1 MFPCSHDCDRAHLK
15 NFWAVVLADAHGG
28 QDVLSI
34 VGFLRMTSNPRN
46 MIEVHLPHATFE
58 DIGESIRLIWR
69 NTLYADFL
77 KRELASVIRRKY
89 RVEPEITARNGV
101 MVIDTDYPGIEQYIS
116 IYIQNNLGALLR
128 NRYTKRKVLY
138 IHEGFDVPL
147 LGYNAFGLIDRGTNL
162 IQVRGVSGCNLSCV
176 FCSVDEGPYS
186 RTRKLDYVV
195 DIDYLMKWFDE
206 VAQIKG
212 KGLEAHLDGQGE
224 PLLYPFRVELVQALR
239 EHPNVSVISVQSN
252 GTLLNDKLVEELA
265 EAGLDR
271 VNLSL
276 HSLDPDKAKMLM
288 GRKDYDLEHV
298 LDMAEA
304 LVNAGIDVLI
314 APVIIFGVNDD
325 EAEAFIEF
333 ARKIGAGKRWPAL
346 GFQNYVPY
354 KFGRNP
360 VIAKTVPFREF
371 YAWLRELEG
380 KTGMRPLI
388 LKPSHF
394 GMEKREFIP
403 LAFRPGEVVKAEVVL
418 PGRIEGEMLAK
429 ARDRLIEV
437 VGTNA
442 QVGDKIRVRI
452 VRTRHGIYIGTPV

>member
-1 MFPCSHDCDRAHLK
+1 
-15 NFWAVVLADAHGG
+15 
-28 QDVLSI
+28 
-34 VGFLRMTSNPRN
+34 
-46 MIEVHLPHATFE
+46 MIEVRLPHTIFE
-58 DIGESIRLIWR
+58 DLGESVRLIWR
-69 NTLYADFL
+69 RTLYADFEKDEL
-77 KRELASVIRRKY
+77 KRVLRRKY
-89 RVEPEITARNGV
+89 KVFPDISVRDGALI
-101 MVIDTDYPGIEQYIS
+101 IDTDYPEIEKYIV

-138 IHEGFDVPL
+138 VHEGMDVPL

-162 IQVRGVSGCNLSCV
+162 IQVRGVSGCNMSCI

-195 DIDYLMKWFDE
+195 DVDYLMKWFDD
-206 VAQIKG
+206 VARIKG

-224 PLLYPFRVELVQALR
+224 PLLYPFSVELVQALR
-239 EHPNVSVISVQSN
+239 EHPNVRVISMQSN

-276 HSLDPDKAKMLM
+276 HSLDPEKAKMLM
-288 GRKDYDLEHV
+288 GRKDYDLQHV

-304 LVNAGIDVLI
+304 LVNAGIDVLL
-314 APVIIFGVNDD
+314 APVIIFGINDN

-333 ARKIGAGKRWPAL
+333 ARRIGAGKRWPAL
-346 GFQNYVPY
+346 GFQNYIPY

-360 VIAKTVPFREF
+360 TIAKLVPFKKF
-371 YAWLRELEG
+371 YEWLRELER
-380 KTGMRPLI
+380 KTGMKPLV
-388 LKPSHF
+388 LKPKHF

-418 PGRIEGEMLAK
+418 PGRIQGEMLAK
-429 ARDRLIEV
+429 ARNRLIEV
-437 VGTNA
+437 INTDA
-442 QVGDKIRVRI
+442 EVGDRIKIKI
-452 VRTRHGIYIGTPV
+452 VRTRHGIYIGTEV

>member
-1 MFPCSHDCDRAHLK
+1 MVEIR
-15 NFWAVVLADAHGG
+15 
-28 QDVLSI
+28 
-34 VGFLRMTSNPRN
+34 
-46 MIEVHLPHATFE
+46 LPHSHFQE
-58 DIGESIRLIWR
+58 VGDNLRLIWR
-69 NTLYADFL
+69 DTLYADFPRKDL
-77 KRELASVIRRKY
+77 ERVIRKKY
-89 RVEPEITARNGV
+89 NVSPRIEVKNGAL
-101 MVIDTDYPGIEQYIS
+101 VINTDHPKIEGFIAL
-116 IYIQNNLGALLR
+116 YIQSNLGAILR
-128 NRYTKRKVLY
+128 NRYTRRKVLY
-138 IHEGFDVPL
+138 IHEGMGIPL

-162 IQVRGVSGCNLSCV
+162 IQIRGVSGCNLSCI

-195 DIDYLMKWFDE
+195 DVDYLMKWFGE
-206 VAQIKG
+206 VAKIKG

-224 PLLYPFRVELVQALR
+224 PLIYPFRVELIQALR
-239 EHPNVSVISVQSN
+239 EHPNVSIISMQSN
-252 GTLLNDKLVEELA
+252 GTLLTDKLIEELA

-271 VNLSL
+271 INLSL
-276 HSLDPDKAKMLM
+276 HSLDPKKAKMLM

-314 APVIIFGVNDD
+314 APVIIFGINDN

-360 VIAKTVPFREF
+360 VIARTVPFREF
-371 YAWLRELEG
+371 YEWLRRLEE
-380 KTGMRPLI
+380 KTGMKPLV
-388 LKPSHF
+388 LKPGHF

-403 LAFRPGEVVKAEVVL
+403 LAFRPGEIVKAEVVL

-429 ARDRLIEV
+429 ARNRLIEV
-437 VGTNA
+437 IGTEA
-442 QVGDKIRVRI
+442 QVGDRIRIRI
-452 VRTRHGIYIGTPV
+452 VRTRHGIYIGTKV

>member
-1 MFPCSHDCDRAHLK
+1 M
-15 NFWAVVLADAHGG
+15 V
-28 QDVLSI
+28 
-34 VGFLRMTSNPRN
+34 
-46 MIEVHLPHATFE
+46 EVRLPHSSFQ
-58 DIGESIRLIWR
+58 DNGDSVRLIWR
-69 NTLYADFL
+69 DTLYADFP
-77 KRELASVIRRKY
+77 KKELERAIRKKY
-89 RVEPEITARNGV
+89 RVSPTVEVRNGAL
-101 MVIDTDYPGIEQYIS
+101 VIDTDNPKVEGFVAL
-116 IYIQNNLGALLR
+116 YIQNNLGNLLR
-128 NRYTKRKVLY
+128 NRYTKRRVLY
-138 IHEGFDVPL
+138 IHEAMDVPL

-162 IQVRGVSGCNLSCV
+162 IQVRGVSGCNLSCI

-195 DIDYLMKWFDE
+195 DIDYLMKWFDD
-206 VAQIKG
+206 VARMKG

-224 PLLYPFRVELVQALR
+224 PLIYPFRVELVQALR
-239 EHPNVSVISVQSN
+239 EHPNVSVISMQSN
-252 GTLLNDKLVEELA
+252 GTLLSDKLVEELA

-276 HSLDPDKAKMLM
+276 HSLDPEKARMLM
-288 GRKDYDLEHV
+288 GMKSYDLEHV

-314 APVIIFGVNDD
+314 APVIIFGINDD

-346 GFQNYVPY
+346 GFQNYIPY

-360 VIAKTVPFREF
+360 TIAKLVPFKEF
-371 YAWLRELEG
+371 YAWLRSLEE
-380 KTGMRPLI
+380 KTGMRPLV
-388 LKPSHF
+388 LKPAHF

-429 ARDRLIEV
+429 ARNRLIEV
-437 VGTNA
+437 VGTKA
-442 QVGDKIRVRI
+442 EVGDRIRVRI
-452 VRTRHGIYIGTPV
+452 VRTRHGIYIGTEV

>member
-1 MFPCSHDCDRAHLK
+1 
-15 NFWAVVLADAHGG
+15 
-28 QDVLSI
+28 
-34 VGFLRMTSNPRN
+34 
-46 MIEVHLPHATFE
+46 MIEVVLPHVTFE
-58 DIGESIRLIWR
+58 DLGESIRLVWR
-69 NTLYADFL
+69 ETLYADFE
-77 KRELASVIRRKY
+77 KKELIRVIRRKY
-89 RVEPEITARNGV
+89 RVRPELVVRDGRLF
-101 MVIDTDYPGIEQYIS
+101 IDTDYPGIEKYIA

-128 NRYTKRKVLY
+128 NRYTKRRVLY
-138 IHEGFDVPL
+138 IHEGLDVPL

-195 DIDYLMKWFDE
+195 DIDYLMKWFDK
-206 VAQIKG
+206 VARIKG
-212 KGLEAHLDGQGE
+212 RGLEAHLDGQGE
-224 PLLYPFRVELVQALR
+224 PLIYPFRVELVQALR
-239 EHPNVSVISVQSN
+239 EHPNVSVISMQSN
-252 GTLLNDKLVEELA
+252 GTLLTDKLVEELA

-271 VNLSL
+271 VNLSI
-276 HSLDPDKAKMLM
+276 HSLDPEKAKMLM
-288 GRKDYDLEHV
+288 GMKSYDLEHV
-298 LDMAEA
+298 LDMEEA

-333 ARKIGAGKRWPAL
+333 ARKIGAGRRWPAL

-360 VIAKTVPFREF
+360 VIAKVKPFKEF
-371 YAWLRELEG
+371 YAWLRHLEE
-380 KTGMRPLI
+380 KTGMRPLV
-388 LKPSHF
+388 LKPEHF

-418 PGRIEGEMLAK
+418 PGRIEGEMIAK
-429 ARDRLIEV
+429 ARNRLIEV
-437 VGTNA
+437 VNTRA
-442 QVGDKIRVRI
+442 EVGDRIRVRI

>member
-1 MFPCSHDCDRAHLK
+1 
-15 NFWAVVLADAHGG
+15 
-28 QDVLSI
+28 
-34 VGFLRMTSNPRN
+34 
-46 MIEVHLPHATFE
+46 MIEVRLPHVVFE
-58 DIGESIRLIWR
+58 DTGENIRLIWR
-69 NTLYADFL
+69 ESLYADFP
-77 KRELASVIRRKY
+77 KKELESAIRKKY
-89 RVEPEITARNGV
+89 RVEPEITARDGAL
-101 MVIDTDYPGIEQYIS
+101 VIDTDYKKIENFIAV
-116 IYIQNNLGALLR
+116 YIQNNLGALLR

-138 IHEGFDVPL
+138 IHEGLDVPL

-162 IQVRGVSGCNLSCV
+162 IQVRGVSGCNLSCI

-195 DIDYLMKWFDE
+195 DVDYLMKWFDE
-206 VAQIKG
+206 VARIKG

-224 PLLYPFRVELVQALR
+224 PLIYPFRVELVQALR
-239 EHPNVSVISVQSN
+239 EHPNVSVISMQSN

-271 VNLSL
+271 VNLSI
-276 HSLDPDKAKMLM
+276 HSLDPEKAKMLM
-288 GRKDYDLEHV
+288 GMKSYDLDHV
-298 LDMAEA
+298 LEMAEA

-314 APVIIFGVNDD
+314 APVIIFGINDN

-360 VIAKTVPFREF
+360 VIAKPVPFKEF
-371 YAWLRELEG
+371 YAWLRKLEE
-380 KTGMRPLI
+380 KTGMKPLV

-403 LAFRPGEVVKAEVVL
+403 LAFRPGEIVKAEVIL

-429 ARDRLIEV
+429 ARNRLIEV

-442 QVGDKIRVRI
+442 QVGDRIKVRI
-452 VRTRHGIYIGTPV
+452 VRTRHGIYIGTPI

>member
-1 MFPCSHDCDRAHLK
+1 MPSWGQSTSFKKLK
-15 NFWAVVLADAHGG
+15 MDKI
-28 QDVLSI
+28 SI
-34 VGFLRMTSNPRN
+34 GGFLRGFKKSPG
-46 MIEVHLPHATFE
+46 MIEVSLPNVKFE
-58 DIGESIRLIWR
+58 EKEESVRLIWR
-69 NTLYADFL
+69 ETLYADFDR
-77 KRELASVIRRKY
+77 KELQRILMRKY
-89 RVEPEITARNGV
+89 RVKPELIVRDGRLFV
-101 MVIDTDYPGIEQYIS
+101 DTDYPGIEKYLA

-128 NRYTKRKVLY
+128 SRYTNRKVLY
-138 IHEGFDVPL
+138 IHEGTDVPL

-162 IQVRGVSGCNLSCV
+162 IQVRGISGCNLSCV

-206 VAQIKG
+206 VARMKG

-239 EHPNVSVISVQSN
+239 GHPNVSVISMQSN
-252 GTLLNDKLVEELA
+252 GTLLTDKLVEELA

-271 VNLSL
+271 VNLSI
-276 HSLDPDKAKMLM
+276 HSLDPEKAKMLM

-304 LVNAGIDVLI
+304 LVNAGIDVLL

-360 VIAKTVPFREF
+360 VIAKVVPFNEF
-371 YAWLRELEG
+371 YAWLRALEE

-388 LKPSHF
+388 LKPAHF

-403 LAFRPGEVVKAEVVL
+403 LAFKPGEVVRAEVVL
-418 PGRIEGEMLAK
+418 PGRMEGEMLAK
-429 ARDRLIEV
+429 ARNRLIEV
-437 VGTNA
+437 INTNA
-442 QVGDKIRVRI
+442 EVGDRINVRI
-452 VRTRHGIYIGTPV
+452 VRTRHGIYTGTEV

>member
-1 MFPCSHDCDRAHLK
+1 
-15 NFWAVVLADAHGG
+15 
-28 QDVLSI
+28 
-34 VGFLRMTSNPRN
+34 
-46 MIEVHLPHATFE
+46 MIEVSLPHVTFE
-58 DIGESIRLIWR
+58 DVGDSIRLVWR
-69 NTLYADFL
+69 ETLYADFD
-77 KRELASVIRRKY
+77 KKELIRVIKRKY
-89 RVEPEITARNGV
+89 RVKPELIIKDGRLF
-101 MVIDTDYPGIEQYIS
+101 IDTDYPGIEKYIA

-138 IHEGFDVPL
+138 IHEGLDVPL

-206 VAQIKG
+206 VARIKG

-224 PLLYPFRVELVQALR
+224 PLIYPFRVELVQALR
-239 EHPNVSVISVQSN
+239 EHPNVSVISMQSN

-271 VNLSL
+271 VNLSI

-288 GRKDYDLEHV
+288 GRKDYDLQHV

-314 APVIIFGVNDD
+314 APVIIFGVNDN

-360 VIAKTVPFREF
+360 VIAKVKPFKEF
-371 YAWLRELEG
+371 YAWLRALEE
-380 KTGMRPLI
+380 KTGMKPLV
-388 LKPSHF
+388 LKPEHF

-418 PGRIEGEMLAK
+418 PGRIEGEMIAK
-429 ARDRLIEV
+429 ARNRLIEV
-437 VGTNA
+437 INTRA
-442 QVGDKIRVRI
+442 EVGDRIRVRI

>member
-1 MFPCSHDCDRAHLK
+1 
-15 NFWAVVLADAHGG
+15 
-28 QDVLSI
+28 
-34 VGFLRMTSNPRN
+34 MT
-46 MIEVHLPHATFE
+46 EVRLPHTHFE
-58 DIGESIRLIWR
+58 DLGEKVRLIWR
-69 NTLYADFL
+69 ETLYADFD
-77 KRELASVIRRKY
+77 KRDLSTVIKKRY
-89 RVEPEITARNGV
+89 RVKAEVGVKNGAL
-101 MVIDTDYPGIEQYIS
+101 IINTDYPDVEKYIA

-128 NRYTKRKVLY
+128 NRYTKRRVLY
-138 IHEGFDVPL
+138 IHEGMDVPL

-206 VAQIKG
+206 VARIKG

-224 PLLYPFRVELVQALR
+224 PLIYPFRVELVQALR
-239 EHPNVSVISVQSN
+239 EHPSVSVISMQSN

-271 VNLSL
+271 VNLSI

-288 GRKDYDLEHV
+288 GMKNYDLQHV

-314 APVIIFGVNDD
+314 APVIIFGINDD

-333 ARKIGAGKRWPAL
+333 ARKIGAGKQWPAL
-346 GFQNYVPY
+346 GFQNYIPY

-360 VIAKTVPFREF
+360 TIAKLVPFKEF
-371 YAWLRELEG
+371 YAWLRRLEE
-380 KTGMRPLI
+380 KTGMKPLV
-388 LKPSHF
+388 LKPKHF

-403 LAFRPGEVVKAEVVL
+403 LAFRPGEIVKAEIVL
-418 PGRIEGEMLAK
+418 PGRIQGEMLAK
-429 ARDRLIEV
+429 ARNRLIEV
-437 VGTNA
+437 INTDA
-442 QVGDKIRVRI
+442 QIGDRVRVRI

>member
-1 MFPCSHDCDRAHLK
+1 MTVMDFS
-15 NFWAVVLADAHGG
+15 
-28 QDVLSI
+28 SI
-34 VGFLRMTSNPRN
+34 VCFLSPDPGTGG
-46 MIEVHLPHATFE
+46 MIELRLPNSRFE
-58 DIGESIRLIWR
+58 DLGDAIRLIWR
-69 NTLYADFL
+69 ETLYADFP
-77 KRELASVIRRKY
+77 KRELERAIRRKY
-89 RVEPEITARNGV
+89 RVSPQITARNGTLI
-101 MVIDTDYPGIEQYIS
+101 IDTDYKKVEGFIAL
-116 IYIQNNLGALLR
+116 YIQNNLGALLR

-138 IHEGFDVPL
+138 IHEALDVPL

-162 IQVRGVSGCNLSCV
+162 IQIRGVSGCNLSCI

-206 VAQIKG
+206 VARIKG

-224 PLLYPFRVELVQALR
+224 PLIYPFRVELVQALR
-239 EHPNVSVISVQSN
+239 EHPNVSVISMQSN
-252 GTLLNDKLVEELA
+252 GTLLTDKLVEELA

-271 VNLSL
+271 VNLSI
-276 HSLDPDKAKMLM
+276 HSLDPEKAKMLM
-288 GRKDYDLEHV
+288 GMKSYDLDHV
-298 LDMAEA
+298 LEMAEA

-314 APVIIFGVNDD
+314 APVIIFGINDD

-360 VIAKTVPFREF
+360 VIAKPVPFKEF
-371 YAWLRELEG
+371 YAWLRRLEE
-380 KTGMRPLI
+380 KTGMKPLV

-403 LAFRPGEVVKAEVVL
+403 LAFRPGEIVKAEVVL

-429 ARDRLIEV
+429 ARNRLIEV
-437 VGTNA
+437 VGTRA
-442 QVGDKIRVRI
+442 EVGDRIRVRI
-452 VRTRHGIYIGTPV
+452 VRTRHGIYIGREV

>member
-1 MFPCSHDCDRAHLK
+1 
-15 NFWAVVLADAHGG
+15 
-28 QDVLSI
+28 
-34 VGFLRMTSNPRN
+34 
-46 MIEVHLPHATFE
+46 MIEVSLPHVVFE
-58 DIGESIRLIWR
+58 DVGERIRLIWR
-69 NTLYADFL
+69 ETLYADFD
-77 KRELASVIRRKY
+77 KRELIRAIKRKY
-89 RVEPEITARNGV
+89 RTKPDLVVKGGRLFV
-101 MVIDTDYPGIEQYIS
+101 DSDFPGMEKYIAL
-116 IYIQNNLGALLR
+116 YIQNNLGALLR
-128 NRYTKRKVLY
+128 NRYTKRRVLY
-138 IHEGFDVPL
+138 IHEGLDVPL

-162 IQVRGVSGCNLSCV
+162 IQIRGVSGCNLSCI

-195 DIDYLMKWFDE
+195 DIDYLMKWFDD
-206 VAQIKG
+206 VARVKG

-224 PLLYPFRVELVQALR
+224 PLIYPFRVELVQALR
-239 EHPNVSVISVQSN
+239 EHPNVSVISMQSN
-252 GTLLNDKLVEELA
+252 GTLLTDKLVEELA

-271 VNLSL
+271 VNLSI
-276 HSLDPDKAKMLM
+276 HSLDPEKAKMLM
-288 GRKDYDLEHV
+288 GMKSYDLEHV

-314 APVIIFGVNDD
+314 APVIIFGINDD

-360 VIAKTVPFREF
+360 TIAKVKPFKEF
-371 YAWLRELEG
+371 YAWLRKLEE
-380 KTGMRPLI
+380 KTGMKPLV

-403 LAFRPGEVVKAEVVL
+403 LAFRPGEIVRAEVVL

-429 ARDRLIEV
+429 ARNRLIEV
-437 VGTNA
+437 VGTKA
-442 QVGDKIRVRI
+442 EVGDRIRVRI
-452 VRTRHGIYIGTPV
+452 VRTRHGIYIGTEV

>member
-1 MFPCSHDCDRAHLK
+1 
-15 NFWAVVLADAHGG
+15 
-28 QDVLSI
+28 
-34 VGFLRMTSNPRN
+34 
-46 MIEVHLPHATFE
+46 MIEVSLPHVVFE
-58 DIGESIRLIWR
+58 DVGERIRLIWR
-69 NTLYADFL
+69 ETLYADFD
-77 KRELASVIRRKY
+77 KRELIRAIKRKY
-89 RVEPEITARNGV
+89 RTKPNLVVKGGRLFV
-101 MVIDTDYPGIEQYIS
+101 DSDFPGMEKYIAL
-116 IYIQNNLGALLR
+116 YIQNNLGALLR
-128 NRYTKRKVLY
+128 NRYTKRRVLY
-138 IHEGFDVPL
+138 IHEGLDVPL

-162 IQVRGVSGCNLSCV
+162 IQIRGVSGCNLSCI

-195 DIDYLMKWFDE
+195 DIDYLMKWFDD
-206 VAQIKG
+206 VARVKG

-224 PLLYPFRVELVQALR
+224 PLIYPFRVELVQALR
-239 EHPNVSVISVQSN
+239 EHPNVSVISMQSN
-252 GTLLNDKLVEELA
+252 GTLLTDKLVEELA

-271 VNLSL
+271 VNLSI
-276 HSLDPDKAKMLM
+276 HSLDPEKAKMLM
-288 GRKDYDLEHV
+288 GMKSYDLEHV

-314 APVIIFGVNDD
+314 APVIIFGINDD

-360 VIAKTVPFREF
+360 TIAKVKPFKEF
-371 YAWLRELEG
+371 YAWLRKLEE
-380 KTGMRPLI
+380 KTGMKPLV

-403 LAFRPGEVVKAEVVL
+403 LAFRPGEIVRAEVVL

-429 ARDRLIEV
+429 ARNRLIEV
-437 VGTNA
+437 VGTKA
-442 QVGDKIRVRI
+442 EVGDRIRVRI
-452 VRTRHGIYIGTPV
+452 VRTRHGIYIGTEV

>member
-1 MFPCSHDCDRAHLK
+1 M
-15 NFWAVVLADAHGG
+15 V
-28 QDVLSI
+28 
-34 VGFLRMTSNPRN
+34 
-46 MIEVHLPHATFE
+46 EVRLPNTRFE
-58 DIGESIRLIWR
+58 DLGEKVRLLWR
-69 NTLYADFL
+69 ETLYADFE
-77 KRELASVIRRKY
+77 KEELMQVIRRKY
-89 RVEPEITARNGV
+89 RVEPEVTAKDGALIV
-101 MVIDTDYPGIEQYIS
+101 DTDYPEVEKYIA

-128 NRYTKRKVLY
+128 NRYTGRRVLY
-138 IHEGFDVPL
+138 IHEGLDVPL

-162 IQVRGVSGCNLSCV
+162 IQIRGVSGCNLSCV

-195 DIDYLMKWFDE
+195 DIDYLMKWFDD
-206 VAQIKG
+206 VARIKG

-224 PLLYPFRVELVQALR
+224 PLIYPFRVELVQALR
-239 EHPNVSVISVQSN
+239 EHPNVSVISMQSN
-252 GTLLNDKLVEELA
+252 GTLLTDKLVEELA

-298 LDMAEA
+298 LEMAEA

-314 APVIIFGVNDD
+314 APVIIFGINDD
-325 EAEAFIEF
+325 EAEDFIEF

-346 GFQNYVPY
+346 GFQNYIPY

-360 VIAKTVPFREF
+360 AIARVVPFKEF
-371 YAWLRELEG
+371 YAWLRKLEE
-380 KTGMRPLI
+380 KTGMRPLV
-388 LKPSHF
+388 LKPKHF

-403 LAFRPGEVVKAEVVL
+403 LAFRPGEVVRAEVVL
-418 PGRIEGEMLAK
+418 PGRIQGEMLAK
-429 ARDRLIEV
+429 ARNRLIEV
-437 VGTNA
+437 INTDAN
-442 QVGDKIRVRI
+442 VGDRIKVRI

>member
-1 MFPCSHDCDRAHLK
+1 
-15 NFWAVVLADAHGG
+15 
-28 QDVLSI
+28 
-34 VGFLRMTSNPRN
+34 
-46 MIEVHLPHATFE
+46 MIEVRLPHVTFE
-58 DIGESIRLIWR
+58 DLGDSIRLIWR
-69 NTLYADFL
+69 ETLYADFP
-77 KRELASVIRRKY
+77 KRELERVIRKKY
-89 RVEPEITARNGV
+89 RVSPEVWVRDGV
-101 MVIDTDYPGIEQYIS
+101 LVVNTDYKKIEGFIALYLQS
-116 IYIQNNLGALLR
+116 NLGSLLR
-128 NRYTKRKVLY
+128 NRYTKRKVIY
-138 IHEGFDVPL
+138 IHEAMEIPL

-162 IQVRGVSGCNLSCV
+162 IQIRGVSGCNLSCI

-195 DIDYLMKWFDE
+195 DVDYLMKWFDDI
-206 VAQIKG
+206 ARIKG
-212 KGLEAHLDGQGE
+212 KDLEAHLDGQGE
-224 PLLYPFRVELVQALR
+224 PLIYPFRVELVQALR
-239 EHPNVSVISVQSN
+239 EHPNVSVISMQSN

-271 VNLSL
+271 VNLSI

-298 LDMAEA
+298 LEMAEA

-314 APVIIFGVNDD
+314 APVIIFGINDD

-346 GFQNYVPY
+346 GFQNYIPY

-360 VIAKTVPFREF
+360 VIAKPVPFKEF
-371 YAWLRELEG
+371 YAWLRKLEE
-380 KTGMRPLI
+380 KTGIRPLV

-429 ARDRLIEV
+429 ARNRLIEV
-437 VGTNA
+437 VGTKA
-442 QVGDKIRVRI
+442 EVGDRIKVRI
-452 VRTRHGIYIGTPV
+452 VRTRHGIYIGTEV

>member
-1 MFPCSHDCDRAHLK
+1 
-15 NFWAVVLADAHGG
+15 
-28 QDVLSI
+28 
-34 VGFLRMTSNPRN
+34 
-46 MIEVHLPHATFE
+46 MIEVRLPHTRFE
-58 DIGESIRLIWR
+58 DIGERVRLVWR
-69 NTLYADFL
+69 ETLYADFE
-77 KRELASVIRRKY
+77 KDELVRVIKRKY
-89 RVEPEITARNGV
+89 RVRPEITAKNGAL
-101 MVIDTDYPGIEQYIS
+101 VIDTDYPDVEKYVA
-116 IYIQNNLGALLR
+116 IYVQNNLGALLR
-128 NRYTKRKVLY
+128 NRYTGRKVLY
-138 IHEGFDVPL
+138 IHEGMEIPL

-162 IQVRGVSGCNLSCV
+162 IQIRGVSGCNLSCI

-206 VAQIKG
+206 VARIKG
-212 KGLEAHLDGQGE
+212 RGLEAHLDGQGE

-239 EHPNVSVISVQSN
+239 EHPNVSVISMQSN
-252 GTLLNDKLVEELA
+252 GTLLNDRLVEELA

-276 HSLDPDKAKMLM
+276 HSLDSEKAKMLM
-288 GRKDYDLEHV
+288 GMKSYDLEHV

-314 APVIIFGVNDD
+314 APVIIFGINDD

-346 GFQNYVPY
+346 GFQNYIPY

-360 VIAKTVPFREF
+360 TIAKLVPFKEF
-371 YAWLRELEG
+371 YAWLRKLEE
-380 KTGMRPLI
+380 KTGMRPLV
-388 LKPSHF
+388 LRPKHF

-403 LAFRPGEVVKAEVVL
+403 LAFRPGEIVRAEVVL
-418 PGRIEGEMLAK
+418 PGRIKGEMLAK
-429 ARDRLIEV
+429 ARNRLIEV
-437 VGTNA
+437 INTDA
-442 QVGDKIRVRI
+442 EIGDRIRVRI

>member
-1 MFPCSHDCDRAHLK
+1 
-15 NFWAVVLADAHGG
+15 
-28 QDVLSI
+28 
-34 VGFLRMTSNPRN
+34 
-46 MIEVHLPHATFE
+46 MIEVSLPHVSFE
-58 DIGESIRLIWR
+58 DNGESVRLVWR
-69 NTLYADFL
+69 ETLYADFD
-77 KRELASVIRRKY
+77 KKELARALKRKY
-89 RVEPEITARNGV
+89 RIKPELIVKDGRLF
-101 MVIDTDYPGIEQYIS
+101 IDTDYPGIEKYLA

-128 NRYTKRKVLY
+128 NRYTNRKVLY
-138 IHEGFDVPL
+138 IHEDLDVPL

-162 IQVRGVSGCNLSCV
+162 IQIRGVSGCNLSCV

-195 DIDYLMKWFDE
+195 DVDYLMKWFDE
-206 VAQIKG
+206 VARIKG

-224 PLLYPFRVELVQALR
+224 PLIYPFHVELVQALKD
-239 EHPNVSVISVQSN
+239 HPNVSVISMQSN

-271 VNLSL
+271 VNLSI

-288 GRKDYDLEHV
+288 GMKNYDLEHV
-298 LDMAEA
+298 LDMAKA
-304 LVNAGIDVLI
+304 LVNAGVDVLI

-360 VIAKTVPFREF
+360 TIAKVKPFREF
-371 YAWLRELEG
+371 YTWLRSLEE
-380 KTGMRPLI
+380 KTGMKPLV
-388 LKPSHF
+388 LKPKHF

-403 LAFRPGEVVKAEVVL
+403 LAFRPGEIVKAEIVL
-418 PGRIEGEMLAK
+418 PGRIEGEMIAK
-429 ARDRLIEV
+429 ARNRLIEV
-437 VGTNA
+437 INTRA
-442 QVGDKIRVRI
+442 EVGDRVRVRI
-452 VRTRHGIYIGTPV
+452 VRTRHGIYIGTEV

>member
-1 MFPCSHDCDRAHLK
+1 MVEIR
-15 NFWAVVLADAHGG
+15 
-28 QDVLSI
+28 
-34 VGFLRMTSNPRN
+34 
-46 MIEVHLPHATFE
+46 LPHSHFQE
-58 DIGESIRLIWR
+58 VGDRIRFVWR
-69 NTLYADFL
+69 ETLYADL
-77 KRELASVIRRKY
+77 PKRELERIIRKKY
-89 RVEPEITARNGV
+89 HISPHIEVKDGALLIN
-101 MVIDTDYPGIEQYIS
+101 TDHPKIEGFVA
-116 IYIQNNLGALLR
+116 IYIQNNLGNMLR

-138 IHEGFDVPL
+138 IHEGMGIPL

-162 IQVRGVSGCNLSCV
+162 IQVRGVTGCNLSCI

-206 VAQIKG
+206 VARIKG
-212 KGLEAHLDGQGE
+212 TGLEAHLDGQGE
-224 PLLYPFRVELVQALR
+224 PLIYPFRVELVQALKD
-239 EHPNVSVISVQSN
+239 HPNVSTISMQSN
-252 GTLLNDKLVEELA
+252 GTLLTDKLVEELA

-276 HSLDPDKAKMLM
+276 HSLEPDKAKMLM
-288 GRKDYDLEHV
+288 GMKSYDLEHV

-314 APVIIFGVNDD
+314 APVIIFGINDD

-346 GFQNYVPY
+346 GFQNYIPY

-360 VIAKTVPFREF
+360 TIAKLVPFKEF
-371 YAWLRELEG
+371 YEWLRKLEE
-380 KTGMRPLI
+380 KTGMKPLI

-429 ARDRLIEV
+429 ARNRLVEV
-437 VGTNA
+437 VGTKA
-442 QVGDKIRVRI
+442 HVGDRIKVRI
-452 VRTRHGIYIGTPV
+452 VRTRHGIYIGTEV